1 MTKGCSE
8 GDVASAPPL
17 AIFSWSVLTS
27 PGLVPPTLAHCKPT
41 LEFPAQIPPQ
51 PQHRLAPSIAGL
63 GGVKDCEK
71 EQSSLNTDVISD
83 SLLGLCFRSN
93 LFRHIMHGHS

>member
-51 PQHRLAPSIAGL
+51 PQHRLAPRIGGL
-63 GGVKDCEK
+63 GGVKARRCLCGSPVAGDT
-71 EQSSLNTDVISD
+71 SL
-83 SLLGLCFRSN
+83 GPHRQ
-93 LFRHIMHGHS
+93 GP

>member
-63 GGVKDCEK
+63 GGVKARRCLCGSPVAGDT
-71 EQSSLNTDVISD
+71 SL
-83 SLLGLCFRSN
+83 GPHRQ
-93 LFRHIMHGHS
+93 GP